1 MVPAGFE
8 NAGVPGSPPG
18 VPIEDDERTT
28 QPCAHRAGL
37 CSFLKPVTEET
48 DCRPIL
54 GSHALSHANQQLDS
68 SPRNTFLEMKNRAD
82 SPLKA
87 SALTVDG
94 IISTSRGNW
103 SPIQGNL
110 LAAGCLIRSN
120 ESEPTDHRLD
130 EEQ

>member
-8 NAGVPGSPPG
+8 NAGVPGSSPG
-18 VPIEDDERTT
+18 VAIEDDERTT

-48 DCRPIL
+48 TSRTIL
-54 GSHALSHANQQLDS
+54 GSHALSHANQPLDT
-68 SPRNTFLEMKNRAD
+68 SPRNTFPEMKNRAAPP
-82 SPLKA
+82 SQGTRLR
-87 SALTVDG
+87 VVG
-94 IISTSRGNW
+94 IIFTGRGDW